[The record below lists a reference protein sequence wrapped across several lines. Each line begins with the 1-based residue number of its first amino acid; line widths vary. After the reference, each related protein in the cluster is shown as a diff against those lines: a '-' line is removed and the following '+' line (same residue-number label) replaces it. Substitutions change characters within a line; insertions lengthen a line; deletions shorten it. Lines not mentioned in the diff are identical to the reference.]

1 MGALQTSLKAA
12 ESISVYPPWDFHHWR
27 AVDDRVRGG
36 SSISHLDEIALP
48 GGVSGVDGLLQ
59 GQNDVEKGKKAVGA
73 RFWGTLDTKTLGGA
87 GFASQS
93 YRYGPAPL
101 QLPLLNYSGLTVS
114 YLPDSH
120 VNAGPQ
126 SSGSSSGAEAEAASK
141 QPRKFTLVL
150 KTTPTAHIPKEP
162 KVPPQPRE
170 SQLTYEASFSL
181 PSSLAPARAED
192 RKKVHHASFDWSEF
206 QATYRGRPVHE
217 GDERWVPLDP
227 GVIYELSFMCRSDFG
242 KQEGHFGVIITGL
255 NANLKEGPHSRGESG
270 WLSGVWRWFG
280 GVKDWFRGLMGW
292 QRIKLD
298 DGGQQ
303 YDDEKRA
310 LIA

>member
-1 MGALQTSLKAA
+1 MTV
-12 ESISVYPPWDFHHWR
+12 ISGTNTTTIYPPWNIHHWR

-36 SSISHLDEIALP
+36 SSVSHLEEIDLP
-48 GGVSGVDGLLQ
+48 HVVRGVD
-59 GQNDVEKGKKAVGA
+59 DVGIEKGKGGKAVGA

-101 QLPLLNYSGLTVS
+101 QLPRLSYAGLTI
-114 YLPDSH
+114 SH
-120 VNAGPQ
+120 LADPHSQ
-126 SSGSSSGAEAEAASK
+126 THRSSSPEE
-141 QPRKFTLVL
+141 PRKFTLVL

-181 PSSLAPARAED
+181 PHPHSKRPDGHEQ
-192 RKKVHHASFDWSEF
+192 VQQASFEWSEF
-206 QATYRGRPVHE
+206 HATYRGRPVQE

-242 KQEGHFGVIITGL
+242 KQEGDFGVVIVD
-255 NANLKEGPHSRGESG
+255 LKAILKKKQEQKEKENSG
-270 WLSGVWRWFG
+270 WISGFIWSWFG
-280 GVKDWFRGLMGW
+280 GVINWFKGLMGW
-292 QRIKLD
+292 KRIKLED
-298 DGGQQ
+298 AEGQ
-303 YDDEKRA
+303 YDEEKRA